1 MRATSGSSTPSAA
14 PAEARRGALAL
25 LALVAGIV
33 GLRVL
38 ALAYARTD
46 LFVDEAQYWLWGRE
60 LAFGY
65 YSKPPLIG
73 WVIRAVTELAGS
85 NAIFWVRLAAPLAHG
100 ATALILAQIAAETA
114 GRRAALWVAL
124 GYLTLP
130 MVAVGSAVIST
141 DTIMLP
147 FLALALWAWRRA
159 LLADGRRRLGL
170 AALAGLGIG
179 LGAMA
184 KYAALYYLAG
194 AGLAAALWRAARP
207 GWRAAG
213 LALAVMLLC
222 LMPNILWNA
231 LHGWPTLQHT
241 ADNISWVE
249 DPDDRAGLHFG
260 ALLTFLGGQF
270 LVFGPLS
277 FAVFL
282 ALAAAWG
289 ERDAS
294 DRLWLAA
301 GLPILALVAGQ
312 ALLAYAY
319 ANWAVAAYLPA
330 SLVTFAWAARRPRFG
345 ALAVAANAALC
356 LALIAA
362 TLRPA
367 DLVLPSGRPL
377 LARYLGHAA
386 VSEQI
391 LAAARA
397 RGLGV
402 VVADGRELLAD
413 LFYTGR
419 HSGLRFYAALPK
431 ACDADDDCFHDQYQ
445 MTHPVLAEL
454 PGPALFASYA
464 GPPPCPAAPL
474 GQLAPVPGTWQKG
487 PIGLWQVGPDCWA
500 AEGAHRTP

>member
-184 KYAALYYLAG
+184 KYAALYYPWVVVSNPLAR
-194 AGLAAALWRAARP
+194 AGDDSARP
-207 GWRAAG
+207 LSGARLG
-213 LALAVMLLC
+213 V
-222 LMPNILWNA
+222 
-231 LHGWPTLQHT
+231 
-241 ADNISWVE
+241 S
-249 DPDDRAGLHFG
+249 DDRAVGRVTLNVPTIRIAKG
-260 ALLTFLGGQF
+260 DPDSRVLENTAK
-270 LVFGPLS
+270 P
-277 FAVFL
+277 FL
-282 ALAAAWG
+282 A
-289 ERDAS
+289 
-294 DRLWLAA
+294 
-301 GLPILALVAGQ
+301 
-312 ALLAYAY
+312 
-319 ANWAVAAYLPA
+319 
-330 SLVTFAWAARRPRFG
+330 SL
-345 ALAVAANAALC
+345 
-356 LALIAA
+356 
-362 TLRPA
+362 
-367 DLVLPSGRPL
+367 
-377 LARYLGHAA
+377 
-386 VSEQI
+386 
-391 LAAARA
+391 
-397 RGLGV
+397 
-402 VVADGRELLAD
+402 
-413 LFYTGR
+413 
-419 HSGLRFYAALPK
+419 
-431 ACDADDDCFHDQYQ
+431 
-445 MTHPVLAEL
+445 
-454 PGPALFASYA
+454 
-464 GPPPCPAAPL
+464 
-474 GQLAPVPGTWQKG
+474 
-487 PIGLWQVGPDCWA
+487 
-500 AEGAHRTP
+500 